1 MIQPQPVTG
10 IDDAQTML
18 LLPFEIMRQY
28 MESVLLQ
35 QFEIATGIY
44 SKQAKEL
51 DNAFMSHIDKFDRTV
66 GISFKNVP
74 GAKQ

>member
-44 SKQAKEL
+44 SKQATEL
-51 DNAFMSHIDKFDRTV
+51 DNAFMEHIDKFERTATLV
-66 GISFKNVP
+66 SKMFP
-74 GAKQ
+74 GARQ